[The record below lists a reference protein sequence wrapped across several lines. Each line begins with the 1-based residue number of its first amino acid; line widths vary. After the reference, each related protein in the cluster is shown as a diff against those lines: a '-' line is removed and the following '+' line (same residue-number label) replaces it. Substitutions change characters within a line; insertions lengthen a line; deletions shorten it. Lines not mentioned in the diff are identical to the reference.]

1 MSQRKRRRSASR
13 PTGVAGR
20 DARTRTDGSIPA
32 GRTDRSRPRQAA
44 VGGGAGLV
52 GEPKPSAARRAL
64 ERASTPL
71 LLRLQSLPSWLV
83 PLIMLALA
91 VTGLFVQGPIGFAA
105 LAVVAIFLG
114 WLALLSWPVLT
125 PRARALRVLA
135 VGVVAA
141 AAVTQLLV

>member
-1 MSQRKRRRSASR
+1 
-13 PTGVAGR
+13 
-20 DARTRTDGSIPA
+20 
-32 GRTDRSRPRQAA
+32 

-52 GEPKPSAARRAL
+52 GQPKPSAARRAL
-64 ERASTPL
+64 ERASTPM

-105 LAVVAIFLG
+105 LAAVAIFLG

-125 PRARALRVLA
+125 PRARAFRVLA

>member
-1 MSQRKRRRSASR
+1 M
-13 PTGVAGR
+13 
-20 DARTRTDGSIPA
+20 
-32 GRTDRSRPRQAA
+32 
-44 VGGGAGLV
+44 GGEAGLV
-52 GEPKPSAARRAL
+52 SEPNPSAARRAL

-105 LAVVAIFLG
+105 LAAVAIFLG
-114 WLALLSWPVLT
+114 WLALLSWPVLK

>member
-1 MSQRKRRRSASR
+1 MSQRKRRPSASR
-13 PTGVAGR
+13 PASTVGR
-20 DARTRTDGSIPA
+20 NARARTAGSSA
-32 GRTDRSRPRQAA
+32 SARTDRSQSRRAA
-44 VGGGAGLV
+44 AGSGAGLV

-64 ERASTPL
+64 EWASTPL
-71 LLRLQSLPSWLV
+71 LLRLQSLPPWLV

-91 VTGLFVQGPIGFAA
+91 VTGLLVQGPIGFAA

-114 WLALLSWPVLT
+114 WLALLSWPVLK
-125 PRARALRVLA
+125 PGARALRVLA